1 LTPLCRYWWVF
12 RNEFDIAEEK
22 GAAQIGSV
30 VMSMVSVVGAGTRAP
45 VRLLAFEREFDD
57 ERRIEWRSH

>member
-1 LTPLCRYWWVF
+1 MF

-22 GAAQIGSV
+22 GAAQIGSI
-30 VMSMVSVVGAGTRAP
+30 VMSMESVVGAGACAP

-57 ERRIEWRSH
+57 KGRIKWRSH